1 VSYASASAI
10 SGVCIP
16 PGLFSQSAYGTLHQ
30 GGDFTADQ
38 GTDLVF
44 SGTTNII
51 MNNTT
56 NEFLTGFLVSGY
68 TSGAWSPIS
77 GSNIV
82 TGRVFFKVTAA
93 NSLTFNLL
101 LTYINGGQA
110 TANSSGYANPYVA
123 SVAMFYL

>member
-1 VSYASASAI
+1 VR
-10 SGVCIP
+10 IP
-16 PGLFSQSAYGTLHQ
+16 PGLFSSAASNNLSA

-51 MNNTT
+51 MNNLSK
-56 NEFLTGFLVSGY
+56 EYLTGFLVSGY

-82 TGRVFFKVTAA
+82 TGRVFFKITAA
-93 NSLTFNLL
+93 NSITLNLL

-110 TANSSGYANPYVA
+110 TANTSGYATPYVA
-123 SVAMFYL
+123 SVGLLY